1 MEISHIIVGAFSMV
15 TVGLLV
21 WVEIKSR
28 RNAAA
33 RREAAL
39 AGEVEEAAR
48 DTVSRGRRRSDVHV
62 RS

>member
-1 MEISHIIVGAFSMV
+1 MEISHIIVGGLSV
-15 TVGLLV
+15 ISVGLLV

-33 RREAAL
+33 RREAAV
-39 AGEVEEAAR
+39 AAEVEEPEQS
-48 DTVSRGRRRSDVHV
+48 TMSRERRRPDVHV

>member
-1 MEISHIIVGAFSMV
+1 MEISHIIVAVISV
-15 TVGLLV
+15 VSVGLLV

-33 RREAAL
+33 RRQAAL
-39 AGEVEEAAR
+39 AAEGEQPEPPPVTRE
-48 DTVSRGRRRSDVHV
+48 RRRPDVQV